1 MVMIE
6 LLVIIQMRVAASRA
20 RRGVVVRRTAK
31 KNIQGGM
38 TIRLKGPRS
47 RQNERHEERKGKE
60 KEKRER
66 GPDGQRVE
74 KKKEPQLLV
83 HSARFHVWLKRRGC
97 LWVRED
103 LHTEQM
109 EIFLVNGHVA
119 TAVGAATLSMATST
133 Q

>member
-6 LLVIIQMRVAASRA
+6 LLVIIQMRIAASRA

-60 KEKRER
+60 KEKKRER
-66 GPDGQRVE
+66 ARWPEGR
-74 KKKEPQLLV
+74 KKERTAAAGPLSPFSRLV
-83 HSARFHVWLKRRGC
+83 EEAWMF
-97 LWVRED
+97 
-103 LHTEQM
+103 
-109 EIFLVNGHVA
+109 
-119 TAVGAATLSMATST
+119 VGA
-133 Q
+133 